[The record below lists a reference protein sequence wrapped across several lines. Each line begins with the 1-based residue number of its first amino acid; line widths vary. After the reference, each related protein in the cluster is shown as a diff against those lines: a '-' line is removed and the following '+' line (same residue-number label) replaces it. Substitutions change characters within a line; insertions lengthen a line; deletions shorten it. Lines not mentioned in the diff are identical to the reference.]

1 MYNVK
6 KLLLPQNIIIH
17 QGRML
22 EKELVTSWIFSSL
35 QPLSSPQYEEEEEE
49 EEEAEV
55 VTGL

>member
-17 QGRML
+17 QGRVL
-22 EKELVTSWIFSSL
+22 EKEFITSWILTSL
-35 QPLSSPQYEEEEEE
+35 QPLRSPQYEEEEEE